1 MRILLDQGLPR
12 SAAGVLCGS
21 GIAAMHTADLGLAR
35 VDDEAIL
42 EFARA
47 HSFEVVVTL
56 DADFHALMA
65 LSGERAPSVIR
76 IRIEGLRAH
85 PLAELITMVLSRC
98 RDDIQRGALVSVEEG
113 RIRLRHLPIGRHE

>member
-1 MRILLDQGLPR
+1 MRILPDQGLPR

-47 HSFEVVVTL
+47 HGVEVRNPFKDV
-56 DADFHALMA
+56 
-65 LSGERAPSVIR
+65 
-76 IRIEGLRAH
+76 
-85 PLAELITMVLSRC
+85 
-98 RDDIQRGALVSVEEG
+98 
-113 RIRLRHLPIGRHE
+113 